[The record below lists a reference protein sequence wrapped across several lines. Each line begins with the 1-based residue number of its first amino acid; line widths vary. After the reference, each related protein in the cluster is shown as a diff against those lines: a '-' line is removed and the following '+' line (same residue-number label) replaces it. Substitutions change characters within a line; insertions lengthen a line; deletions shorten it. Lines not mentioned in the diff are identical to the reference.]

1 MKQTKLITIILC
13 ALLSVVA
20 LNSRVT
26 SAASVEETCSP
37 GEDGACA
44 SALEEEEDFNDDEE
58 YDELEEAVYDG
69 DCEDDDES
77 CAMYARRGDCA
88 AKVGPLARYWV
99 CN

>member
-44 SALEEEEDFNDDEE
+44 SALEEEEEEDFNDDEE

-88 AKVGPLARYWV
+88 AKVCPLGNWL
-99 CN
+99 